1 MLNSFV
7 VIHIVGI
14 AGAPSA
20 RGTSASACLHKQ
32 FNMITTTTNAAT

>member
-7 VIHIVGI
+7 VILSFGI
-14 AGAPSA
+14 AGVPSA
-20 RGTSASACLHKQ
+20 RGTSSWACLHKQ